1 MQLALN
7 KDTGQKVAI
16 KFLEL
21 DEELSG
27 PAVMAEL
34 LTQRRCRQH
43 PHIVQLQV
51 RLRQRSSVYVQ
62 LERHET
68 ICMGSTANNCTTM
81 PRLSKVQTWV
91 SDGAGS

>member
-1 MQLALN
+1 MHRGNISFVQLALN

-27 PAVMAEL
+27 PAIMAEL

-51 RLRQRSSVYVQ
+51 RLGRSLRVLV
-62 LERHET
+62 
-68 ICMGSTANNCTTM
+68 
-81 PRLSKVQTWV
+81 
-91 SDGAGS
+91 